1 VTNRAQGAM
10 MTALLSDAPG
20 KPETLRI
27 GALPRPTPGLG
38 QVRLKVAAAGLN
50 FPDTLIIEDRY
61 QVRPRRP
68 FSPGIE
74 VAGVI
79 DAVGEGVDAALGGQ
93 RAVAF
98 VTYGGIAEYVVAEA
112 HLTARIGAGLSDAMA
127 ASLVVTYGTVWHAL
141 KDRARLQTGEAMLV
155 TGASGGI
162 GQAAVLLGKA
172 FGATVIAAAS
182 SPERAEVARRMGA
195 DHTFVYPA
203 EGADKAALTKLF
215 RDQAGGRAFDVVCDP
230 VGGVYGT
237 AALRALAWGG
247 RQLVL
252 GFAAGL
258 PEYAA
263 NIVLLKSADIVGVSW
278 GEMVGR
284 TPGLFAR
291 HMDAVFKLIEA
302 GRLTLPAPHVMP
314 LDRAADGIAAI
325 VSRRAVGKTV
335 VMLDQ
340 RSC

>member
-1 VTNRAQGAM
+1 
-10 MTALLSDAPG
+10 MTALLSDTPG
-20 KPETLRI
+20 KAETLRI
-27 GALPRPTPGLG
+27 GSVPRPSPAPG

-50 FPDTLIIEDRY
+50 FPDALIIEDRY
-61 QVRPRRP
+61 QVRPQRP

-79 DAVGEGVDAALGGQ
+79 DVVGEGVDTALIGQ

-98 VTYGGIAEYVVAEA
+98 ITYGGIAEYVVAEA

-141 KDRARLQTGEAMLV
+141 QDRARLQAGETMLV

-172 FGATVIAAAS
+172 FGATVIAATS
-182 SPERAEVARRMGA
+182 SPERAEVARRLGA
-195 DHTFVYPA
+195 DHAFVYPA
-203 EGADKAALTKLF
+203 EGADKAALTRLF
-215 RDQAGGRAFDVVCDP
+215 KDEAGDRPFDVVWDP
-230 VGGVYGT
+230 VGGIYGT

-278 GEMVGR
+278 GETVGR
-284 TPGLFAR
+284 MPGLFAR
-291 HMDAVFKLIEA
+291 HMDAVFGMIET
-302 GRLTLPAPHVMP
+302 GGLTPPDPQVMP
-314 LDRAADGIAAI
+314 LDRAADGITAMA
-325 VSRRAVGKTV
+325 SRQAVGKTV
-335 VMLDQ
+335 VILNE
-340 RSC
+340 RSS

>member
-1 VTNRAQGAM
+1 MTNQV

-20 KPETLRI
+20 SADTLRI
-27 GALPRPTPGLG
+27 GLAPCPSAGRG
-38 QVRLKVAAAGLN
+38 QVRIKVAAAGLN
-50 FPDTLIIEDRY
+50 FPDALIIEDRY
-61 QVRPRRP
+61 QDRPPRP

-79 DAVGEGVDAALGGQ
+79 DEVGEDGDVGLIGQ
-93 RAVAF
+93 RVVAF

-112 HLTARIGAGLSDAMA
+112 HLTARIGAGLNDAMA

-141 KDRARLQTGEAMLV
+141 QERARLRPGEAMLV

-182 SPERAEVARRMGA
+182 SPDRAQVARRLGA

-215 RDQAGGRAFDVVCDP
+215 RDQARERPFEVVCDP
-230 VGGVYGT
+230 VGGVCGT

-247 RQLVL
+247 RQIVL
-252 GFAAGL
+252 GLAAGL
-258 PEYAA
+258 PDYAA

-278 GEMVGR
+278 GETVGR
-284 TPGLFAR
+284 MPGLFAR
-291 HMDAVFKLIEA
+291 HMDAVFGLVEA
-302 GRLTLPAPHVMP
+302 GRLVPPDPHAVP
-314 LDRAADGIAAI
+314 LDRAGEGIAAMANRQSI
-325 VSRRAVGKTV
+325 GKTIV
-335 VMLDQ
+335 TLGE
-340 RSC
+340 RS